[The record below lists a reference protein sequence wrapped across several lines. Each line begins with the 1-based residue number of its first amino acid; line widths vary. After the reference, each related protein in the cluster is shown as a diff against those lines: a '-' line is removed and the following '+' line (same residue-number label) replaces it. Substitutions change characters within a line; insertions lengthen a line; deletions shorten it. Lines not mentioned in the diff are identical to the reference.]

1 VANPRSTRKP
11 GPPLWLA
18 IVLLVAGVL
27 IAVPAAVVIGVR
39 AARTF
44 TTPSVNT
51 PGAVQRHL
59 GSGTW
64 MIFQRTGTSVGDGG
78 FTATQNDGPDL
89 SPNQVSVIDT
99 AGALLAVRFVTVN
112 ETITEGSRI
121 YTAVLQFRVPTAGIY
136 QIRVNSAEPSEIL
149 IARSLGDTV
158 RGILAYVAVG
168 SVGGLTVLIG
178 IILLIIGA
186 VRRSRAGRLVPFTPA
201 WGAAAAS
208 PGWYPDPQGSGRSRW
223 WDGNRWT
230 DHQG

>member
-1 VANPRSTRKP
+1 VANPRSTGKP

-44 TTPSVNT
+44 TTPSVST

-64 MIFQRTGTSVGDGG
+64 MIFQRTGTSGG
-78 FTATQNDGPDL
+78 AGGISVTQNNEPDL
-89 SPNQVSVIDT
+89 SPNEVSVTDA
-99 AGALLAVRFVTVN
+99 AGTSLPVRFVTVD

-121 YTAVLQFRVPTAGIY
+121 YTAVVQFRVPTAGVY
-136 QIRVNSAEPSEIL
+136 QIRVNSDEPSEIL
-149 IARSLGDTV
+149 IARSLGDTF

-168 SVGGLTVLIG
+168 SVGGLAVLVG
-178 IILLIIGA
+178 IALLIIGA
-186 VRRSRAGRLVPFTPA
+186 VRRSRAARLVPSTPA
-201 WGAAAAS
+201 WGAAAAP
-208 PGWYPDPQGSGRSRW
+208 PGWYPDPQGGGRSRW

-230 DHQG
+230 DHQA